1 MKGMKKV
8 NRKVFLNHAAIVT
21 GLGFLDQT
29 WEGLLRQQTGIVKR
43 VHFENNLLPQT
54 GLALYQRRFSDP
66 KTNFTRFLMT
76 ECLTDFPRLP
86 QDTMVIWTGIK
97 NSAEVIESLTA
108 GTAMPDYASAADL
121 CRWLTGLLGLNGAGM
136 EINAACTSSTVGVA
150 LAAQYIAEG
159 RYDHVLVAG
168 ADMVNRFVYYG
179 FAALKAMKEAV
190 CLPFDV
196 DRAGLSLGDGAVAL
210 YLAAEQRSDLA
221 VTGYGITN
229 DANHITGPSRD
240 GAGLAL
246 ALRQAIAM
254 AGLEA
259 RDIQAFCAHGTGTR
273 YNDTMELLAAQTV
286 FGKYCPPIFG
296 VKGAIGHTLGAAG
309 GIEVALCGKCLTE
322 GVLPPTVGCNNPE
335 SPSVILESTVFP
347 GQNILTSN
355 SGFGGVNAAVL
366 LEKIGGRQKTEGG
379 SGF

>member
-1 MKGMKKV
+1 V
-8 NRKVFLNHAAIVT
+8 NRTVYLNHAAIVT
-21 GLGFLDQT
+21 GLGSLDQT
-29 WEGLLRQQTGIVKR
+29 WEGLLNGQTAIVKQ
-43 VHFENNLLPQT
+43 VHFENDLLPQT
-54 GLALYQRRFSDP
+54 GLALYQRHFSDF
-66 KTNFTRFLMT
+66 KNNFTRDLMT
-76 ECLTDFPRLP
+76 ECLKGFPQLP
-86 QDTMVIWTGIK
+86 QDTLVIWIGIK
-97 NSAEVIESLTA
+97 NSAEATESLYY
-108 GTAMPDYASAADL
+108 GTAMPDYTSAADL
-121 CRWLTGLLGLNGAGM
+121 RLWLTELLGLTEAGM
-136 EINAACTSSTVGVA
+136 EINAACASSTVGVA

-159 RYDHVLVAG
+159 RYNHVLVAG

-190 CLPFDV
+190 CLPFD
-196 DRAGLSLGDGAVAL
+196 RNRSGLSLGDGAVAL
-210 YLAAEQRSDLA
+210 FLSAERYSDLA

-273 YNDTMELLAAQTV
+273 YNDGMELLAAQTV
-286 FGKYCPPIFG
+286 FGKDGPPIFG

-309 GIEVALCGKCLTE
+309 GIEVALCGKCLTKR
-322 GVLPPTVGCNNPE
+322 VLPPTVGCSNPE
-335 SPSVILESTVFP
+335 SPDVLLKSTVFP

-366 LEKIGGRQKTEGG
+366 MEKLA
-379 SGF
+379 